1 MKKTVAIAVAV
12 AFLAAVAPSPA
23 SAGDSEWATAGKI
36 LTGVIG
42 VTIIGN
48 AIANAYGPPPPRYVP
63 RIHHPAPEIWVPGH
77 YETRIER
84 QWVPGHWEI
93 DRTGRSYDDGAR
105 YGRGKGNRL
114 ARRVWVSGHY
124 RNVEKRVWISGHW
137 EARG

>member
-63 RIHHPAPEIWVPGH
+63 RIHHPTPEIWVPG
-77 YETRIER
+77 
-84 QWVPGHWEI
+84 P
-93 DRTGRSYDDGAR
+93 TGT
-105 YGRGKGNRL
+105 K
-114 ARRVWVSGHY
+114 
-124 RNVEKRVWISGHW
+124 
-137 EARG
+137 